1 MKRTIKLQITIE
13 HDIAIGLHSS
23 FEISDMLFTDFDN
36 LLYYDNIKENLDTA
50 LKMSKGFSML
60 TIDLYDYDSNSF
72 YAQKNVI
79 TGKRYLCKNGEIT
92 KATLTNGNTYE
103 FWNPS
108 TKKDIFESLKDM
120 VDAANRKY
128 IALIKDAA

>member
-13 HDIAIGLHSS
+13 HDIATGLRST
-23 FEISDMLFTDFDN
+23 FEISDMLFTDLDS

-50 LKMSKGFSML
+50 LKMNKGFSMI
-60 TIDLYDYDSNSF
+60 TIDLYDYDSNTF
-72 YAQKNVI
+72 YGQKNII

-108 TKKDIFESLKDM
+108 TKKDIFESLKYM